1 MALDPGDVH
10 KNDRVFSGLVFFLSW
25 GQATLPYGVAQH
37 LLGSVSEKA
46 LGVHLLFARAVS
58 PVLPP
63 PPRMHLIAYW
73 SRQNS
78 QPKFGG
84 FVAAGPLPP

>member
-25 GQATLPYGVAQH
+25 EQAALPYGVAQH

-46 LGVHLLFARAVS
+46 LGVHLLVARVVS
-58 PVLPP
+58 PMSPTPP
-63 PPRMHLIAYW
+63 HAWPRCFGPGNTR
-73 SRQNS
+73 SRS
-78 QPKFGG
+78 
-84 FVAAGPLPP
+84 